1 MSAPSQN
8 RRRVLRWLWL
18 LIPLSLVLALALAFQ
33 AHPLVAPPTEGLA
46 IDAGHLSRAQLLIR
60 RLDPRAQ
67 ARGSRHALR
76 LSQADLNLLLSQF
89 SNPQRAARFAIEPA
103 QARLQVSLRAA
114 MLPGQPWL
122 NLQLEWAPP
131 PEVSVLQSE
140 WPRLRSARVGRLPLP
155 PSWVEAVARHW
166 LERQYGSA
174 ALEALNLVERW
185 RFEQQALWLRW
196 QWQPEQATAALAGLW
211 SPAERAALLSQ
222 HQAWQDWAA
231 QTPTSPQPLM
241 PVMRVLAQR
250 ALERVQQQNQEGA
263 TELRALLLQLT
274 LRSLGRDLSPLLPEA
289 GGPKQRRTLVLKGR
303 DDMAQHF
310 VLSAWLNW
318 QGGDRLTRV
327 LGLAKELA
335 DARGGS
341 GFSFNDLAADAA
353 GERFGQACAANPV
366 AVLAALATGLDEA
379 AVFPQVDD
387 LSEFL
392 SESEFRRRFG
402 MLGSPAYQAE
412 MARIQARIAA
422 LPLYR
427 GLPASSP

>member
-1 MSAPSQN
+1 MSVSPRS
-8 RRRVLRWLWL
+8 RWRVLRWLWL
-18 LIPLSLVLALALAFQ
+18 LIPLSLVLVLALSLQ
-33 AHPLVAPPTEGLA
+33 GEPLVAPPTSGLA
-46 IDAGHLSRAQLLIR
+46 VDAGHLSRAQLLIR

-67 ARGSRHALR
+67 ARGSRHAVR
-76 LSQADLNLLLSQF
+76 LSQSDLNVLLTQF
-89 SNPQRAARFAIEPA
+89 SNPQRAAQFAIEPT
-103 QARLQVSLRAA
+103 QARLALSLQAS
-114 MLPGQPWL
+114 MLPTRPWL

-140 WPRLRSARVGRLPLP
+140 WPRLRSARIGRLPLP
-155 PSWVEAVARHW
+155 PSWVEALAKHW

-211 SPAERAALLSQ
+211 TPAERAALISQ
-222 HQAWQDWAA
+222 HQAWQAWATQNLA
-231 QTPTSPQPLM
+231 NPQPLM
-241 PVMRVLAQR
+241 PVMQVLAKA
-250 ALERVQQQNQEGA
+250 ALERVQRQNQDGA

-274 LRSLGRDLSPLLPEA
+274 LRTLGRDLSPLLPEA
-289 GGPKQRRTLVLKGR
+289 AGPKQRRVLVLKGR

-353 GERFGQACAANPV
+353 GERFGRACAANPV

-379 AVFPQVDD
+379 AVFPEVAD

-392 SESEFRRRFG
+392 SEAEFRRRYG
-402 MLGSPAYQAE
+402 TVGSPAYQAE
-412 MARIQARIAA
+412 MARIQSRIAA